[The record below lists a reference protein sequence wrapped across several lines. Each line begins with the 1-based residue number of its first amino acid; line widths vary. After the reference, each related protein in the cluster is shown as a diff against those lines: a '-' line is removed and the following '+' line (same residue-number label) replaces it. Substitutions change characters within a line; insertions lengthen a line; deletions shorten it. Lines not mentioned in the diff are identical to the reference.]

1 MEVKIC
7 CRCKIEKEYSDFNI
21 SKRNKSGL
29 RGECRECQKLIYS
42 NNSDY
47 YKEKRKKRYSE
58 NPKKELIRNKKYYS
72 SKKTQIIENLKNK
85 KKVDEMLRISCN
97 LRSRISQFVKTK
109 KVHKDNKTLVMLGID
124 LLDFKKYIEGKFKH
138 GMSWENYGKWHID
151 HIIPLY
157 YAKTTEDLNKLCHY
171 TNLQPLW
178 GFENSSK
185 RNNLIM
191 TF

>member
-42 NNSDY
+42 NNSEY
-47 YKEKRKKRYSE
+47 YREKRRKRYSK
-58 NPKKELIRNKKYYS
+58 NPEKELIRNKKYYS

-109 KVHKDNKTLVMLGID
+109 KIHKDNKTLVMLGID
-124 LLDFKKYIEGKFKH
+124 LPDFKKYIEGKFKQ

-157 YAKTTEDLNKLCHY
+157 YAKTPEDLNKLCHY
-171 TNLQPLW
+171 TNLQPL
-178 GFENSSK
+178 
-185 RNNLIM
+185 
-191 TF
+191 